1 MQPALFS
8 QLVVVPLFTDHRVLS
23 QVAGHGLNVI
33 KGLPPLVLSE
43 EDVDWFVEALDATLA
58 AAQKLPRA
66 TARFALRAPGP
77 ASDASAPSTGVRH
90 RLDAASLQSGGAVSA
105 DGDRSAPRA
114 KFACTWPPYGLC
126 MNWHRIVTHST

>member
-43 EDVDWFVEALDATLA
+43 EDVDWFVTALDATLA
-58 AAQKLPRA
+58 EAQKLPRA
-66 TARFALRAPGP
+66 TTRFALRA
-77 ASDASAPSTGVRH
+77 ARATVT
-90 RLDAASLQSGGAVSA
+90 
-105 DGDRSAPRA
+105 RS
-114 KFACTWPPYGLC
+114 
-126 MNWHRIVTHST
+126 